1 VSPLQVGGMV
11 DAGDVNPEGA
21 KITFYGEY
29 GYSTTVQDSLGNYQ
43 LPAVYP
49 GTYTATATLDR
60 VWYQE
65 KEVMIDSLHT
75 SVDFDLFNYESVS
88 GIVQLEDCFDP
99 VGTEIYFIGEDNTY
113 STVVNDV
120 DGDYEIPD
128 LLPGEYTAIASKQ
141 RMFYQKKNV
150 VIDSLNMSVDFYL
163 DNFYND
169 SVIKYH
175 NDEAENLID
184 VMSEQTVGVAAR
196 FTPDELA
203 AKVGDIIGGIE
214 FYAPTSSD
222 SCSVTLKIWQGGS
235 IDDPPGELVFEKEVD
250 DFEGNTWVGDYL
262 HAPIEILADTEYW
275 IGYIIHTINGKA
287 CWLDNSEIVQNKGLW
302 LKPSDAWIYPGA
314 NPDLANNLMIQMT
327 TYSDYAID
335 EPAVPVESF
344 VSSSIAPNPFTE
356 NTKISFSL
364 KPENNITNLDVMIFN
379 IKGQLIKSL
388 PADINQNSGSVI
400 WDGTNKENNFMP
412 SGVYLYRLWNRPEAK
427 FLKPNGKILLI
438 K

>member
-1 VSPLQVGGMV
+1 MRLYKKAGARYFVGQAMHHDHFFNFPSKLNRFNSMKIGPGKDICGLWQAAAEKQGLPFGLTEHM
-11 DAGDVNPEGA
+11 AGSFVWSSVNKGADSYGPYAGVPYDGNDPE
-21 KITFYGEY
+21 Y
-29 GYSTTVQDSLGNYQ
+29 
-43 LPAVYP
+43 
-49 GTYTATATLDR
+49 R
-60 VWYQE
+60 
-65 KEVMIDSLHT
+65 
-75 SVDFDLFNYESVS
+75 
-88 GIVQLEDCFDP
+88 
-99 VGTEIYFIGEDNTY
+99 
-113 STVVNDV
+113 
-120 DGDYEIPD
+120 
-128 LLPGEYTAIASKQ
+128 
-141 RMFYQKKNV
+141 
-150 VIDSLNMSVDFYL
+150 DFYL

-287 CWLDNSEIVQNKGLW
+287 CWLDNSEIVENKGLW